1 MGAFPRVASGDSG
14 RAISNRRPSE
24 RIEKGSEMSKLDL
37 SDKVAIITGSSS
49 GIGEAIARAFAAK
62 GGRVVVNSR
71 SSISEGEALADELPG
86 AIYVQA
92 DIAKEEDRERLL
104 ATAKDRLGR
113 IDHLVNNAGT
123 TVVVP
128 HEDLFGVTETDFR
141 RILDVN
147 LIGTWDLSRRA
158 VPHLREG
165 HGSILNVTSIAGTRP
180 VGSSIP
186 YSVSKAAL
194 NQLTELMAKVVGPEV
209 RVNALAPGLIETPW
223 TADWDA
229 QHENVARTAPLQRS
243 GTPEDMAH
251 AAIALLESPYVTG
264 QVLVADGGL
273 TLRI

>member
-71 SSISEGEALADELPG
+71 SSISEGEALADDLPG